1 MVKPGIMN
9 HDFADVRTVMSETG
23 KVHLGTGVAEGE
35 DRVNEATDKAISNP
49 LLENNSMSGAKGVLI
64 NITCGDD
71 TSLHDID
78 LAINKI
84 SEESNEDA
92 NIIWGLQKDDNYNGK
107 FKISVISTGIDS
119 ENYYKDI
126 IHKENITKLDNITNS
141 RIISSNDQNSKEE
154 KSQPSFLVDLREPN
168 KLQKRTEDLREEEE
182 IINEQHPE
190 KDQPKKKTL
199 LGMIFGTNSKDVKKI
214 STKSDP
220 EKESSKEQFIKEF
233 KEITDEKNAQIEK
246 HDEKIVI
253 EDESIR
259 YMPEVDDTSD
269 TQNTENKVDQN
280 DVNDDL
286 LQIPA
291 FLRRQ
296 AN

>member
-1 MVKPGIMN
+1 
-9 HDFADVRTVMSETG
+9 
-23 KVHLGTGVAEGE
+23 
-35 DRVNEATDKAISNP
+35 
-49 LLENNSMSGAKGVLI
+49 MSGAKGVLI

-126 IHKENITKLDNITNS
+126 IHKENITNLDNLTNS
-141 RIISSNDQNSKEE
+141 RILSKNDQTFKQE

-168 KLQKRTEDLREEEE
+168 KLQKRNEDLREEEK

-190 KDQPKKKTL
+190 KNKPKKKTL
-199 LGMIFGTNSKDVKKI
+199 LGMIFGTNSKDVKKN
-214 STKSDP
+214 STTSDS

-233 KEITDEKNAQIEK
+233 KEIADEKNAAIDK
-246 HDEKIVI
+246 DYEKIVI
-253 EDESIR
+253 EDESVR
-259 YMPEVDDTSD
+259 YMSEVDDTSD
-269 TQNTENKVDQN
+269 TQNTENDVDQN

>member
-84 SEESNEDA
+84 SEESSEDA

-126 IHKENITKLDNITNS
+126 IHKENINNLDNITDP
-141 RIISSNDQNSKEE
+141 RILSKDDQTFKQE
-154 KSQPSFLVDLREPN
+154 KTQPSFLVDLREPT
-168 KLQKRTEDLREEEE
+168 KFQKNSEDLREEEK
-182 IINEQHPE
+182 IINEQHPD
-190 KDQPKKKTL
+190 KNKPKKKTL
-199 LGMIFGTNSKDVKKI
+199 LGRIFGTSSKNVEEN
-214 STKSDP
+214 STKSNPQKDV
-220 EKESSKEQFIKEF
+220 SKEQFIKEF
-233 KEITDEKNAQIEK
+233 KEIANEKTGEIDK
-246 HDEKIVI
+246 DDEKIVI
-253 EDESIR
+253 EDESVR
-259 YMPEVDDTSD
+259 YMQEIDDSSD
-269 TQNTENKVDQN
+269 TQNTENEVDQN